1 MGTDNTEPP
10 LGGQNRGTREPSHHR
25 HCCSKEEIGGSL
37 NRNGP
42 TDSRFYVWPLE
53 SGAISGLAG
62 GNALLW
68 RWVLMSSI
76 FKLCPVWHSSLLLH
90 ADQDGKLLVP
100 FPIPCLPACQHV
112 FYHEENELNL

>member
-76 FKLCPVWHSSLLLH
+76 FKLCPVWYTVSFCCM
-90 ADQDGKLLVP
+90 QIKM
-100 FPIPCLPACQHV
+100 
-112 FYHEENELNL
+112 ENS